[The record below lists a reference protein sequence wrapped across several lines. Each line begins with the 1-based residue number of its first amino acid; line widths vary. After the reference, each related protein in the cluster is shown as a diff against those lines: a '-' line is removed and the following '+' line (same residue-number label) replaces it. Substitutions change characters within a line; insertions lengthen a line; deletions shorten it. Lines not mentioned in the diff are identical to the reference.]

1 MPDHC
6 LELKLYTVFSMINSK
21 WAKLALAAAVV
32 SGATLGAVV
41 TPAQAALT
49 IDLRHEWVDV
59 ERAHKDRVMISDRF
73 ANGLGYSVETKAKSG
88 GDSKDT
94 AYSEMESNGSEFSL
108 TYQYKLNP
116 KFIIQPGMTIEFGD
130 GKAIYKPNLR
140 FQYNFDNGMYA
151 AFRYRYEYTRDNDGV
166 TTDEH
171 VNRYEGWLGYKI
183 NGWGF
188 EANYIWRD
196 SNKIRFDNK
205 ETDYEYDFKVS
216 YAITPHWEPF
226 VQVGNVKYTST
237 SDQRQ
242 TRYRIGIK
250 YKY

>member
-1 MPDHC
+1 MH
-6 LELKLYTVFSMINSK
+6 NSK
-21 WAKLALAAAVV
+21 WIKLAVAAAVV
-32 SGATLGAVV
+32 SGATLGSVV
-41 TPAQAALT
+41 TSTAQAAVT
-49 IDLRHEWVDV
+49 IDYRHEWVDV

-88 GDSKDT
+88 GDSVDT

-108 TYQYKLNP
+108 TYQYKWTE
-116 KFIIQPGMTIEFGD
+116 KFSIQPGMTIEFGD

-171 VNRYEGWLGYKI
+171 LHRYEGWLGYKT
-183 NGWGF
+183 GPWGF

-196 SNKIRFDNK
+196 SNKIRYDND

-216 YAITPHWEPF
+216 YAISSHWEPYA
-226 VQVGNVKYTST
+226 QIGNVKYKSD

-242 TRYRIGIK
+242 TRFRVGIK